1 LARYVGPPY
10 PTVWGESVGSITGPD
25 EQPLYRKRQVV
36 DNSKVND
43 QDVADAVPAGK
54 RAVSGV
60 LMGLGGILALSVP
73 FLPWS
78 LGINSGGP
86 LADNAFDLARLD
98 VGLRILAYLILGV
111 GSLGIVTGFLILVGS
126 YRLGMP
132 GAVIAAVLSLVL
144 TMVVVASFAL
154 AQFLA
159 LPAVLQ
165 SAASYSSYS
174 FPPALLAL
182 GASTALMFGG
192 TALSFKKPRR
202 GTKRDGW

>member
-1 LARYVGPPY
+1 
-10 PTVWGESVGSITGPD
+10 
-25 EQPLYRKRQVV
+25 
-36 DNSKVND
+36 VND

-54 RAVSGV
+54 RGVSGV

-86 LADNAFDLARLD
+86 LADNAFELVRLD
-98 VGLRILAYLILGV
+98 VDLRILAYLMLGV
-111 GSLGIVTGFLILVGS
+111 GSLGIVAGFLILVGS

-144 TMVVVASFAL
+144 TMVVGASFAF
-154 AQFLA
+154 AQFFA
-159 LPAVLQ
+159 LPAVLHTD
-165 SAASYSSYS
+165 ASYS

-182 GASTALMFGG
+182 GVSTVLMFGG
-192 TALSFKKPRR
+192 IVLSFKKPRR